1 MGCTIKNFHEAFPK
15 DEDTAWLGD
24 RSMWDDPSKCSKK
37 AGELTGKMGNK
48 HNKTKCYRPD
58 GHFHCR
64 SDKTCMGSF
73 VIELG

>member
-37 AGELTGKMGNK
+37 AGELTGIMGSK
-48 HNKTKCYRPD
+48 HNMTKRFHPG
-58 GHFHCR
+58 GHFHCK

>member
-1 MGCTIKNFHEAFPK
+1 
-15 DEDTAWLGD
+15 
-24 RSMWDDPSKCSKK
+24 MWADPSECSKK